1 VAPDSDPRQ
10 ERDLAR
16 ERVLTARSD
25 MADEL
30 AVLEASGRAAL
41 DVKSRLQKNPAKVAA
56 VAGGIGFLALKG
68 PQRIVRGVRRAVFGA
83 PPPLP
88 KAMLPDEIEASLRKL
103 GRDGDKVRGVL
114 ERDFADYA
122 KKSQARRDGLRTII
136 LLSALRPLLKS
147 GVERGVSFLVNPDKE
162 GFASRLDQVRERL
175 EQERVARSGEAIA
188 QEPIPTDV
196 VPPGAPSSTG
206 TTAG

>member
-1 VAPDSDPRQ
+1 MAPDSDPRQ
-10 ERDLAR
+10 ERLLAR

-41 DVKSRLQKNPAKVAA
+41 DVKARLKKNPAKVAA

-68 PQRIVRGVRRAVFGA
+68 PQRIFRGVRTAVFGA

-88 KAMLPDEIEASLRKL
+88 KALLPDEIEATLRKL

-122 KKSQARRDGLRTII
+122 KKSQARRDSLRTIV
-136 LLSALRPLLKS
+136 LLSALRPLLKT
-147 GVERGVSFLVNPDKE
+147 GVDRGVSFLVNPDKE

-175 EQERVARSGEAIA
+175 EAERVARTGEAIA
-188 QEPIPTDV
+188 PESAPADA
-196 VPPGAPSSTG
+196 PPPDGAPSIG
-206 TTAG
+206 KTAG